1 MYMNGILQDSSAK
14 LIDTILGMHKNID
27 TINVLIDNFV
37 YSNEVKHDI
46 QAFKSLYKRPI
57 KTKFII

>member
-57 KTKFII
+57 K